1 MLIESVP
8 NVSEGVRLQVVAAM
22 ADAISSIADVML
34 LDHSADASH
43 NRSVFTLAGSPSTVE
58 TAVLRLFGC
67 AVAQIDMRTHRGV
80 HPRLGAVDVVP
91 FIPLDGATLDDC
103 VALARRVGSRVA
115 TEFQIPVYLYESAA
129 ITPAR
134 RKLEDVR
141 RGQFEGLAVK
151 IADAAWKPD
160 FGPALPHPTAGA
172 TIIGARQP
180 LIAFNVNLASDRLD
194 VATSVAAAVRQ
205 SSGGLPAVK
214 AMGVRLAERAIV
226 QVSMNLTN
234 YEVTSIERALA
245 AVEAEAA
252 RYGVAVMESELIGL
266 IPRAALA
273 GTTPEALRL
282 KDFTPDRIL
291 ENRLAQCVRAE
302 RGSAET
308 QRTKP

>member
-8 NVSEGVRLQVVAAM
+8 NVSEGVRLQVVASM
-22 ADAISSIADVML
+22 ADAIRSIADVML

-43 NRSVFTLAGSPSTVE
+43 NRSVFTLAGSPSTIE
-58 TAVLRLFGC
+58 TAVLNLFGC
-67 AVAQIDMRTHRGV
+67 ALAHIDMRVHRGV

-91 FIPLDGATLDDC
+91 FIPLDGATLGDC
-103 VALARRVGSRVA
+103 VALARRVGLLVA
-115 TEFQIPVYLYESAA
+115 TEFHIPVYLYESAA
-129 ITPAR
+129 TAPAR

-141 RGQFEGLAVK
+141 RGQFEGLAGK
-151 IADAAWKPD
+151 MADPAWKPD
-160 FGPALPHPTAGA
+160 FGPVLPHPTAGA
-172 TIIGARQP
+172 SIIGARQP

-194 VATSVAAAVRQ
+194 IASRVAAAVRH

-214 AMGVRLAERAIV
+214 AIGVRLTERSIV

-234 YEVTSIERALA
+234 YEVTSIDRAFA

-252 RYGVAVMESELIGL
+252 RHGVAVMESELIGL

-291 ENRLAQCVRAE
+291 ENRLAQLRE
-302 RGSAET
+302 G
-308 QRTKP
+308 RTR